1 MRSDA
6 DDSADQLLSEVGRD
20 RDKRQRATLW
30 PARLVSVLGVFAALS
45 GVLGTASL
53 VWGRVWMINGPD
65 HPRELDSLP
74 QLLQFE
80 QPGDATMT
88 VLDLPAWVRFLA
100 AAPGLAQALMLAAAA
115 FLLMRVLIEIA
126 DGRSFGAEV
135 QRGLGRIGWLLVV
148 GSFIVL
154 ALDVLALW
162 RIEVEIWAFA
172 DAVRNDGG
180 VTSTGIGTE
189 LPRILWLPLA
199 LGFVAFALRWAFKD
213 GARLEKD
220 AEGVI

>member
-1 MRSDA
+1 M
-6 DDSADQLLSEVGRD
+6 
-20 RDKRQRATLW
+20 
-30 PARLVSVLGVFAALS
+30 FAALS